1 MSEVT
6 SETIAQDSKTIA
18 LLMWIG
24 TLVFSFIPSLVVLL
38 VKRDDPYLQDHAR
51 EALNWSI
58 TVLIGWIVGYILLFI
73 IIGFAVLPL
82 VAICDI
88 VFCIMGAV
96 AVSDGKRF
104 RAPFAIRLVK

>member
-6 SETIAQDSKTIA
+6 SQAITQDSKTIA
-18 LLMWIG
+18 ILIWIG
-24 TLVFSFIPSLVVLL
+24 TLIFSFIPSLVILF
-38 VKRDDPYLQDHAR
+38 VKRDDPYLQDQSK

-58 TVLIGWIVGYILLFI
+58 TVLIGWIVGYILMFI
-73 IIGFAVLPL
+73 LIGFIVLPL

-96 AVSDGKRF
+96 AASDGKWF
-104 RAPFAIRLVK
+104 RVPFSIRLIK